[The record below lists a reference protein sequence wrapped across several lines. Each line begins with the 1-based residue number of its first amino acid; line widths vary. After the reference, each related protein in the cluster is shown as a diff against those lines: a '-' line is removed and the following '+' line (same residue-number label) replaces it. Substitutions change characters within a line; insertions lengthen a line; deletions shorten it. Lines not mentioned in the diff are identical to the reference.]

1 VKNQKRIKNR
11 SFFFLISFLFLTS
24 LLSIKTLKKLD
35 LQDIRISGSEL
46 FSLNDV
52 VKNSSLN
59 FPIRLIFINANLLEK
74 ELKQNLSLKNV
85 SVNRE
90 LFPFGLKVDIN
101 SRIPI
106 AYGERI
112 LNDEKI
118 LGFIDK
124 DGIFINKQNVDEKN
138 FNKLTIQVFGWNEK
152 FKKILSEIFIAIENY
167 ELEIVIITF
176 SSDGFLT
183 VEEKDLKTIFLGFKP
198 NLINNQFQ
206 KINYLKNEF
215 KKNSFSKK
223 IDNQLEENYVISHIN
238 KICEN
243 ESILKIGQNIKYDI
257 RILNKY
263 GVMFNSIADTMLIS
277 YSIDNGIYKHN

>member
-1 VKNQKRIKNR
+1 MKRQKVIKNR

-24 LLSIKTLKKLD
+24 LLSIKTLKKVY

-46 FSLNDV
+46 FSQNDV

-59 FPIRLIFINANLLEK
+59 FPIRLIFVETNLLEK

-90 LFPFGLKVDIN
+90 LFPFGLKVHIN

-124 DGIFINKQNVDEKN
+124 DGMFIDKQNVDEKILS
-138 FNKLTIQVFGWNEK
+138 KLNIQVFGWEEK
-152 FKKILSEIFIAIENY
+152 FKKTLSKILMAKENY
-167 ELEIVIITF
+167 EFEVTKITF
-176 SSDGFLT
+176 SPNGFLT
-183 VEEKDLKTIFLGFKP
+183 IEEKDLKTILLGFNP
-198 NLINNQFQ
+198 NLINYQLQ
-206 KINYLKNEF
+206 IINNLKNEF
-215 KKNSFSKK
+215 KKNNFSEK
-223 IDNQLEENYVISHIN
+223 IDNIDLTDPN
-238 KICEN
+238 KP
-243 ESILKIGQNIKYDI
+243 KIKVF
-257 RILNKY
+257 KP
-263 GVMFNSIADTMLIS
+263 
-277 YSIDNGIYKHN
+277 